1 MYTICQSY
9 SLTLTDC
16 CYCSNQSMSEQLLQI
31 SRPACFTPAASHW
44 AEQCSRQAARCH
56 HPVHPAALMGTVGCM
71 GTALPTQAFPGGGWE
86 GSRVGWW
93 SSSVV
98 LRWERWRRVLQM
110 VALEM
115 TTRGTCPD
123 HRMLLVL
130 CSGEIVGLVNPN
142 DIHQGAGCGHAIAQ
156 MATSLFKSCSLGVTL
171 TWNQFT
177 LVLKNVFIAIEKKP
191 RNICPPDQYHFL

>member
-98 LRWERWRRVLQM
+98 LRWERWRRVLQ
-110 VALEM
+110 VGGLGDDNQRDVPRPPYAAGSVQWGDCGVSKPQWHSS
-115 TTRGTCPD
+115 RGWMWACHCPNGNIPFQILFF
-123 HRMLLVL
+123 R
-130 CSGEIVGLVNPN
+130 
-142 DIHQGAGCGHAIAQ
+142 GH
-156 MATSLFKSCSLGVTL
+156 L
-171 TWNQFT
+171 N
-177 LVLKNVFIAIEKKP
+177 LKPIYSHP
-191 RNICPPDQYHFL
+191 